1 MIPNPKFGTA
11 SPAGSLTTSYLATAV
26 EIAELPSPL
35 SAVMLYGVTLRVSA
49 IAAGA
54 TNLTVLVSTDAA
66 GDVLLVP
73 PTVCPIGVAMTTATK
88 GAAALRCEF
97 PISLASRTLYVC
109 AKTDVGT
116 ATLDTVIVS
125 ATVGQ

>member
-1 MIPNPKFGTA
+1 MNPNPKFGTA
-11 SPAGSLTTSYLATAV
+11 SLAGSLTTSYLATAV
-26 EIAELPSPL
+26 EIAELTSPV
-35 SAVMLYGVTLRVSA
+35 SALLYGVTLRVSA

-54 TNLTVLVSTDAA
+54 ANLTVLISSDSA

-97 PISLASRTLYVC
+97 PIQLSARTVYVC
-109 AKTDVGT
+109 AKTDAGT
-116 ATLDTVIVS
+116 ATLDTVVVS